1 MEYWF
6 KNTIIINEDICK
18 ELQKKYNGVTV
29 YDIHIKYSKNAD
41 GSYKVCMVSNAKNEE
56 ENIAAKKMFYGILYI
71 DSIKMMMRDYFEQ
84 EIIKKQKERSKK

>member
-1 MEYWF
+1 MEYCF
-6 KNTIIINEDICK
+6 KGIWDEDYCK
-18 ELQKKYNGVTV
+18 YLQKKFNGVTA
-29 YDIHIKYSKNAD
+29 YDIHVKYTKNAD
-41 GSYKVCMVSNAKNEE
+41 GLCTLCIVSNAKNEE